1 MTHELAMSIISV
13 ATVLV
18 LAVGLSIVIER
29 FRKRKA
35 RRALR
40 RAAELVKDWQPRK
53 D

>member
-1 MTHELAMSIISV
+1 MTHELAMSIIA
-13 ATVLV
+13 ATLV
-18 LAVGLSIVIER
+18 LGFAVGSSILIER

-40 RAAELVKDWQPRK
+40 RAARLIKNWQPPK